1 MPRLLILSDRSHC
14 AGRGEAGAAARCV
27 MAALQPTFKVH
38 QQMHF
43 FFSLNI
49 AVEDEWHLES
59 RGLYATTEDCND
71 IFVTQDPGLYNQY
84 RP

>member
-1 MPRLLILSDRSHC
+1 MKQSA
-14 AGRGEAGAAARCV
+14 AGVTLALQRAVRCV
-27 MAALQPTFKVH
+27 MALQPTFKVH

>member
-1 MPRLLILSDRSHC
+1 MHVQQL
-14 AGRGEAGAAARCV
+14 AN
-27 MAALQPTFKVH
+27 AL
-38 QQMHF
+38 

-71 IFVTQDPGLYNQY
+71 IFVTQDPKLSFYYSIAEPNLPKLGLLY
-84 RP
+84 